1 MERGPSL
8 VTAFQTGRGIQWQT
22 LCCRVETG
30 PHFVLQYGR
39 AGLAH
44 PLTSISL
51 PKYEIMVSLS
61 LECFLRGWCGWSS
74 QCDDL
79 LPVSPTC
86 SHCQG
91 SALHHWTNTGSN
103 QIKKIKGL
111 SHPLNF
117 KSCRQ
122 LLVCH
127 TCLTSS
133 LCCLEQMWKL
143 SLLPKS

>member
-51 PKYEIMVSLS
+51 PKYEIMVSSS
-61 LECFLRGWCGWSS
+61 LECLFSRTGWLELTARWSCPS
-74 QCDDL
+74 LANLQPLSRLC
-79 LPVSPTC
+79 PT
-86 SHCQG
+86 
-91 SALHHWTNTGSN
+91 
-103 QIKKIKGL
+103 
-111 SHPLNF
+111 PLDQH
-117 KSCRQ
+117 R
-122 LLVCH
+122 
-127 TCLTSS
+127 
-133 LCCLEQMWKL
+133 
-143 SLLPKS
+143 

>member
-8 VTAFQTGRGIQWQT
+8 VTAFQTGRGIQWQI

-30 PHFVLQYGR
+30 PHFVLQSGR

-91 SALHHWTNTGSN
+91 SALYHWTNTGSN
-103 QIKKIKGL
+103 QIKKGAIL
-111 SHPLNF
+111 SIEF
-117 KSCRQ
+117 
-122 LLVCH
+122 
-127 TCLTSS
+127 
-133 LCCLEQMWKL
+133 
-143 SLLPKS
+143 